1 MTETPSTYI
10 GTYVDYT
17 QEDSTD
23 PAKYTW
29 SRFQGA
35 QGPQGTQGIP
45 GTNGT
50 NGKTSY
56 LHIKYSNDGGK
67 TFTTNGGEDV
77 GTYIGTCVDY
87 NSADPTTV
95 GAYKWA
101 KIKGETG
108 ATGPARSTRA
118 NRSYR
123 TAGETG
129 SRWKYRTARTSGDS
143 RKRHKNH
150 YRVLFDISS

>member
-67 TFTTNGGEDV
+67 HLQQMV
-77 GTYIGTCVDY
+77 G
-87 NSADPTTV
+87 
-95 GAYKWA
+95 KML
-101 KIKGETG
+101 EH
-108 ATGPARSTRA
+108 
-118 NRSYR
+118 
-123 TAGETG
+123 
-129 SRWKYRTARTSGDS
+129 TSE
-143 RKRHKNH
+143 H
-150 YRVLFDISS
+150 VLIIIQRIRQQ